1 MKVNREL
8 VDNLAHLARLH
19 FTNEEKAAI
28 EQDLQ
33 SMISF
38 VEKLN
43 EIDTADVP
51 PLQHIGTATNVLRED
66 KIEGSV
72 KREEALKNAPATDG
86 MFFKVPKVIKK

>member
-8 VDNLAHLARLH
+8 VENLAHLARLH
-19 FTNEEKAAI
+19 FTDDEKAAI
-28 EQDLQ
+28 EEDLQ
-33 SMISF
+33 RMISF

-43 EIDTADVP
+43 EIDTVNIP

-72 KREEALKNAPATDG
+72 DREDALKNAPATDG
-86 MFFKVPKVIKK
+86 VFFKVPKVIKK

>member
-1 MKVNREL
+1 MRVDRKL

-19 FTNEEKAAI
+19 FTDEEKTAI

-33 SMISF
+33 RMISF

-43 EIDTADVP
+43 EIDTTGVP

-66 KIEGSV
+66 EIEGSV
-72 KREEALKNAPATDG
+72 KREEALKNAPAADG
-86 MFFKVPKVIKK
+86 VFFKVPKVIKK